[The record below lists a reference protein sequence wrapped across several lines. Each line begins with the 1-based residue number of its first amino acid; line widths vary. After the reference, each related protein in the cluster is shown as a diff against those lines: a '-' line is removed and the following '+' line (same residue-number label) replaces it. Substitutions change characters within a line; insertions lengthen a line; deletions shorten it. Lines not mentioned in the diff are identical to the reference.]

1 MGRTGVHTTQPDH
14 SGQRLL
20 SVFTQALFFDLFE
33 AGANGNARNSAN
45 GKIQERATAKE
56 NEKGERRFHV
66 LEMWSYGFMTSVVA
80 PGSDQGATVST
91 VVRVLRTRVE

>member
-1 MGRTGVHTTQPDH
+1 MGRTGVHTIQPDH

-33 AGANGNARNSAN
+33 AGANGNAQLGQRQDPRTRN
-45 GKIQERATAKE
+45 
-56 NEKGERRFHV
+56 GERKRKGGAPISRV
-66 LEMWSYGFMTSVVA
+66 GNLVVRLMTSVVA

>member
-33 AGANGNARNSAN
+33 AGANGNAQLGQRQDPRTRN
-45 GKIQERATAKE
+45 
-56 NEKGERRFHV
+56 GERKRKGGAPISRV
-66 LEMWSYGFMTSVVA
+66 GNLVVRLMTSVVA

-91 VVRVLRTRVE
+91 VVRGLRTRVE

>member
-33 AGANGNARNSAN
+33 AGANGNAQLGQRQDPRTRN
-45 GKIQERATAKE
+45 
-56 NEKGERRFHV
+56 GERKRKGGAPISRV
-66 LEMWSYGFMTSVVA
+66 GNLVVRLMTSVVA